1 MAVLSI
7 IHERMDLE
15 QFSECE
21 ITMNDLNTIK
31 ETMVSALTGLYHH
44 RIKYPD
50 VRFTRSGVE
59 DKGGRVDA

>member
-1 MAVLSI
+1 
-7 IHERMDLE
+7 MDLE